1 MFLLLKMSAFY
12 ALYMAPNV
20 AVLLINDFLLFVTII

>member
-1 MFLLLKMSAFY
+1 MYLLLKMSAFHAVY
-12 ALYMAPNV
+12 KARNV

>member
-12 ALYMAPNV
+12 ALYKAPNV